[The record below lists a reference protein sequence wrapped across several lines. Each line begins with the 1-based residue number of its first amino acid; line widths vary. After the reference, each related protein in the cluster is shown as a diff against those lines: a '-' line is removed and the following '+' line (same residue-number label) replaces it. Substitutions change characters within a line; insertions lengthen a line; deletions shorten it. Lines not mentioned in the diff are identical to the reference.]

1 MHSAA
6 HDIAATAPI
15 DAPPAEVRSEIRRE
29 GLRLLDYSEFPRVS
43 ADGGTQLGL
52 LVNESERGMCFV
64 ANEAH
69 EPGGL
74 LRISVRGLHGQ
85 DCRDVVARVVWCQ
98 ETATGRCQLGL
109 ETVRDSKPRMA
120 RVRHIEGRRVRA

>member
-6 HDIAATAPI
+6 HDIAATQTSTQPVEI
-15 DAPPAEVRSEIRRE
+15 RREVRRE
-29 GLRLLDYSEFPRVS
+29 GLRLLDYSEFPRMS
-43 ADGGTQLGL
+43 AEGGTQLGL
-52 LVNESERGMCFV
+52 LVNESQSGLCFI

-69 EPGGL
+69 EPGSL
-74 LRISVRGLHGQ
+74 IRVSVRGLHGQ

-109 ETVRDSKPRMA
+109 ECLRDSKPRMI

>member
-6 HDIAATAPI
+6 QDIAGTPATTQPV
-15 DAPPAEVRSEIRRE
+15 EVRREVRRE
-29 GLRLLDYSEFPRVS
+29 RLRLLDYSEFPRVS
-43 ADGGTQLGL
+43 AEGGAQLGL
-52 LVNESERGMCFV
+52 LVNESQSGLCFI

-69 EPGGL
+69 EPGSL
-74 LRISVRGLHGQ
+74 LRVSVRGLHGQ

-109 ETVRDSKPRMA
+109 ECLRDSKPRMV
-120 RVRHIEGRRVRA
+120 RVRHLEGRRFRA